1 MLPVSF
7 QVKDLE
13 LSHPEPWEP
22 VRLEEGPAGPPREY
36 RLRKLDTL
44 EDLAE
49 RFLGTKDRAEELFAA
64 NRNVLKDRH
73 VLPIGAVIRI
83 PAGGSDSPSGTTE
96 SDLQP
101 VRPAAER

>member
-7 QVKDLE
+7 QIKDPE
-13 LSHPEPWEP
+13 LSHSEAWQPAQ
-22 VRLEEGPAGPPREY
+22 LDEGPAGPPREY

-44 EDLAE
+44 EELAA
-49 RFLGTKDRAEELFAA
+49 RFLGSKDRVEELFAA
-64 NRNVLKDRH
+64 NRNVLKDRY

-83 PAGGSDSPSGTTE
+83 PIGGSDALSGSTE

-101 VRPAAER
+101 VRPAVER